1 MSRSILI
8 IFLLAVVLPRIG
20 FTQEPNSDSLRL
32 ILSTKVGKQR
42 IDVLNQLATTLRE
55 RDQEATLAYSH
66 EADSISQVI
75 GDSGGQSRALE
86 NIGWVYYRKGQW
98 QKSFEYSVKAYDIAS
113 QTDDKLQA
121 ARLMNNLGALYYE
134 QQNYEVAIENFKKG
148 YELATEVNDLPT
160 RIRSLN
166 NVAFNFTLLEE
177 LDSALF
183 YANLAIRFNE
193 SAESPYLTSF
203 ANRVIGDVYLKRG
216 RYDSAQVLYQ
226 ASLAVAREQDV
237 KSFQAGVLH
246 RLGNAYLLSGKL
258 EQAEE
263 VLLYSVKFCEEN
275 GFLDELSKSQRIL
288 AELYEKKGDIQRA
301 YAHQSNFLK
310 LNDQLQGKLNKDRLA
325 LLQNMFQSNLKES
338 ELDLLQAQYENQAYR
353 LETSKRY
360 IIFFAITA
368 ALIGVLGM
376 RMYFLHQNVTSINN
390 DLLVQQRKIEE
401 QKRVLEQQSLQLQG
415 MNETKNKLFSILG
428 HDMRGPIAQV
438 KSVVDMVLAGHLER
452 EEFDEL
458 LHVLNKDIDSV
469 YFTLNNTLKWS
480 MSQMDGFHV
489 NRSVFDL
496 SEVVKNSLKLLEQ
509 SFHEKKL
516 TVFNHMPSGVE
527 VYADQDLIEVVVRN
541 IVSNAVKFSNPGD
554 SVTIF
559 SEADE
564 NWILWCVLDQGIGMS
579 EEQIQLILSDS
590 YSLTKSRLGTNKEK
604 GSGLG
609 LQLAKEFTR
618 KCGGD
623 ITIDSHPGHGSRFWV
638 RLPRRP
644 LVVDPQ
650 PAVYQESVKA

>member
-8 IFLLAVVLPRIG
+8 IFLLAVVLPGIG

-55 RDQEATLAYSH
+55 RDQEATLTYSH

-301 YAHQSNFLK
+301 YAHQSYFLK

-376 RMYFLHQNVTSINN
+376 RMYFLHKNVTSINN

-590 YSLTKSRLGTNKEK
+590 YSLTKSRPGTNKEK